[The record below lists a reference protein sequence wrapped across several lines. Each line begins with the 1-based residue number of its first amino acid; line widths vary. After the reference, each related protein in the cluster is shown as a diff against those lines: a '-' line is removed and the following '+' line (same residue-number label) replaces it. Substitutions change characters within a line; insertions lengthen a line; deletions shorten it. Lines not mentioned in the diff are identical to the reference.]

1 MSLTKQRHTIYKK
14 KNMKN
19 NIHSKDI
26 TPKQQEIIRFLS
38 VYTLLTSTQTQAL
51 LQHKNHKRS
60 ATWLKDLTKKGYLQ
74 ELPFKR
80 NTAKIF
86 CLQNK
91 RVASKNIS
99 LLTIDRYLLIV
110 DIFLHLQKDA
120 GANVKFFTQIT
131 MPQEIEII
139 TPDAY
144 FIYKSKRKEKTYFLE
159 LDRETQSLSVM
170 KKKFE
175 KYSKYYYAKHWKQFT
190 PVYFPAVCVVSVTK
204 ERKEKLVE
212 LVEELF
218 NTSKFAPIVFKFTT
232 IDEFLT
238 QGSHAEICLVPFE
251 KEMYGVL

>member
-1 MSLTKQRHTIYKK
+1 
-14 KNMKN
+14 MKN

-38 VYTLLTSTQTQAL
+38 VFTLLTRTHVQAL
-51 LQHKNHKRS
+51 VHHKNHKRS
-60 ATWLKDLTKKGYLQ
+60 ATWLQDLTEKGYIK

-91 RVASKNIS
+91 RVANKNIS
-99 LLTIDRYLLIV
+99 LLTIDRYLLLA
-110 DIFLHLQKDA
+110 DIFLQLQEDA
-120 GANVKFFTQIT
+120 RENVKFSTQIT
-131 MPQEIEII
+131 MPQEVEII

-144 FIYKSKRKEKTYFLE
+144 FTYTKSLKEKTYFLE
-159 LDRETQSLSVM
+159 IDRETQSLSVM
-170 KKKFE
+170 RKKFE
-175 KYSKYYYAKHWKQFT
+175 KYSKYYYAKNWKKFT
-190 PVYFPAVCVVSVTK
+190 PVYFPAICVVSVTK
-204 ERKEKLVE
+204 ERKEKLLK

-218 NTSKFAPIVFKFTT
+218 NTSKFAPIIFKFTT
-232 IDEFLT
+232 IDDFLT